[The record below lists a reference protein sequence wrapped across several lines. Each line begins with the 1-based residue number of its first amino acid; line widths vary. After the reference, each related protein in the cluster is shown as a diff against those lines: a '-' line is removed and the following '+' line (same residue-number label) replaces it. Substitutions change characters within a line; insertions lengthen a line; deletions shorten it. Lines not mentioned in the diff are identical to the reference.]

1 MRLAAVLPA
10 GLGLAGCDLDWNK
23 PSFAIPDP
31 PKYRAAAEKPAD
43 PVPDRWADTFGSREL
58 SALVDRA
65 LADNLDIAAAV
76 ARIEQADA
84 QAKISS
90 SALFPLVTMN
100 DSSQRARSP
109 GTVATQLPPRNN
121 DGTTHFNGSYRS
133 VNVLG
138 LSASYELDFWGRN
151 RDASS
156 AARLLAEASRYDRAV
171 VQIATLA
178 SVANYY
184 FAVLGAQDR
193 LRIARDNVRIASEVL
208 AAVKARAAVGTA
220 SEFDLAQQESVLA
233 TQRANIPT
241 LEQQVA
247 QTRNLLAV
255 LVGQAPEAIDIKGGS
270 LTRLRAPRVQPG
282 IPAQLLLRRPDIN
295 EAEARVAS
303 ADLSVASARAAFF
316 PSITLT
322 GSYGVQAQLLKFLLR
337 PEAVAWSYAAQ
348 LMQPITDGRN
358 LQGQLD
364 LQHGRYAE
372 ALHGYH
378 KQILTA
384 LSDVENAL
392 VAVQKNSERERL
404 QQAAASASRRAYN
417 AAIKRLQEGT
427 IDIVTLS
434 TTQTT
439 LFQNLDLVAV
449 TRIARFQSLVS
460 LYQALGGGWSDVKRE
475 LARLDEQAAFRD
487 PRGIIP

>member
-1 MRLAAVLPA
+1 MRLAAVVPA
-10 GLGLAGCDLDWNK
+10 GLAVAGCDLDAAK
-23 PSFAIPDP
+23 PTFAIPEP
-31 PKYRAAAEKPAD
+31 AKYRAAAEKQAP

-84 QAKISS
+84 QAKISG
-90 SALFPLVTMN
+90 APLFPQVTMN
-100 DSSQRARSP
+100 DSTQRARSA
-109 GTVATQLPPRNN
+109 GTAAALLPPRQS
-121 DGTTHFNGSYRS
+121 DGTNRFAGSYRS
-133 VNVLG
+133 LNVLG
-138 LSASYELDFWGRN
+138 LNASYQLDFWGRN
-151 RDASS
+151 RDAAS
-156 AARLLAEASRYDRAV
+156 AARLLAEASRYDRDV

-193 LRIARDNVRIASEVL
+193 LRIARDNVRIASQVL

-220 SEFDLAQQESVLA
+220 SEFDLAQQEAVLA

-241 LEQQVA
+241 LEQTVQ
-247 QTRNLLAV
+247 QTKNLLAV
-255 LVGQAPEAIDIKGGS
+255 LVGQAPELIDIKGGS
-270 LTRLRAPRVQPG
+270 LTSLRAPRVQPG
-282 IPAQLLLRRPDIN
+282 LPSQLLLRRPDIA
-295 EAEARVAS
+295 EAETKVAS
-303 ADLSVASARAAFF
+303 ADLSVSSARAAFF

-322 GSYGVQAQLLKFLLR
+322 GAYGVQAQLLKFLLR
-337 PEAVAWSYAAQ
+337 PEAVVWSYAAQ
-348 LMQPITDGRN
+348 LAQPILDGRN

-364 LQHGRYAE
+364 LQRGRYAE
-372 ALHGYH
+372 LLQLYH
-378 KQILTA
+378 KQIITA

-404 QQAAASASRRAYN
+404 QQAAANASRRAYD

-434 TTQTT
+434 TTQTS
-439 LFQNLDLVAV
+439 LFQNLDLVAQ
-449 TRIARFQSLVS
+449 TRTARFQSLVS
-460 LYQALGGGWSDVKRE
+460 LYQALGGGWTDVKRE
-475 LARLDEQAAFRD
+475 LARISEAAAFSD
-487 PRGIIP
+487 PKGFIP